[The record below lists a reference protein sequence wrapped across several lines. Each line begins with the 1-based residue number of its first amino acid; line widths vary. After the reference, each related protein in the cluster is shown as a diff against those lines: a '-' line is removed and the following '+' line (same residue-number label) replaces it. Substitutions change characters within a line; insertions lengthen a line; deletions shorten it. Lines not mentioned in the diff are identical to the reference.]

1 MSVTIT
7 GKLNKAAHQFQA
19 GESMGF
25 GIRLGERYYD
35 RETKQKEWTNYEFAV
50 FAKNPDQ
57 IAFYQQALVE
67 GAIVEVVGKQQ
78 KVKQYQGQNGLQV
91 SIEILDASLGYVGGG
106 MPQQAP
112 QGGFNQAPQRQQPQ
126 GFNQQPQPQQFGQV
140 PQQNNGRQGQGFGA
154 PQQAP
159 AGFDDFDDD

>member
-25 GIRLGERYYD
+25 GIRLGVQYYD
-35 RETKQKEWTNYEFAV
+35 RETSQKEWTNYECAV
-50 FAKNPDQ
+50 FAKNPNQ

-67 GAIVEVVGKQQ
+67 GAIVEVIGKQQ
-78 KVKQYQGQNGLQV
+78 KVKQYQGQNGLQL

-106 MPQQAP
+106 MTQQAPQSVQQPQQRAPQQAP
-112 QGGFNQAPQRQQPQ
+112 QQPNQFWQPTGQPAPP
-126 GFNQQPQPQQFGQV
+126 PK
-140 PQQNNGRQGQGFGA
+140 
-154 PQQAP
+154 
-159 AGFDDFDDD
+159 GFDDFDDDIGF